1 MRVGLSLSP
10 EPEPRIQALTLTSAP
25 EPPPDLAEVASI
37 VVGAISDGPWGSLP
51 DALVSRLGPAID
63 QVALERGIRAASARF
78 GPVRLDVVTGG
89 SEHAATWRLRGD
101 RGDLALRLERDPAS
115 GACIVVELKTVE
127 TAAAD
132 PRRLSRS
139 RGPG

>member
-1 MRVGLSLSP
+1 DEPLERRRAEMDRLRTAHGRLAADPDEPVTSQSPFDLTWWLRGERGRVRVGLSLSP

-63 QVALERGIRAASARF
+63 QVVLERGIRAASARF
-78 GPVRLDVVTGG
+78 
-89 SEHAATWRLRGD
+89 
-101 RGDLALRLERDPAS
+101 
-115 GACIVVELKTVE
+115 
-127 TAAAD
+127 
-132 PRRLSRS
+132 
-139 RGPG
+139 